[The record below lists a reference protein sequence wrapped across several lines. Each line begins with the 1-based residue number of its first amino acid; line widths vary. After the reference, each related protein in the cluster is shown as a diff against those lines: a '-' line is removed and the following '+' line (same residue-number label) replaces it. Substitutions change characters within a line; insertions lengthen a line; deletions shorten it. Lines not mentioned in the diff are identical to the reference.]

1 MPKPPV
7 MTERFRLQVELTH
20 ERVQAIDRLV
30 TLTGMAS
37 RKEFLDNAL
46 SLMAWAIREKQKGR
60 MIASVEEHDPEGFRE
75 VTMPCLEHL
84 SPAHASPQEKSSS

>member
-7 MTERFRLQVELTH
+7 AATERFRLQVELTN
-20 ERVQAIDRLV
+20 ERVQAIDKLV
-30 TLTGMAS
+30 NITGMAS

-60 MIASVEEHDPEGFRE
+60 LIASVEEADPKGYRE

-84 SPAHASPQEKSSS
+84 GTANVPQETRS